1 MILFH
6 AFLEQPAS
14 IFNPIPEFYGITLLD
29 VNWYGMM
36 CLLNLL
42 FSTPVVVYSTSR
54 NIFAYLG
61 EFLEYGPPPPPA
73 MDILMEAFA
82 VQYTVHA
89 MPGANNIIQLGA
101 PPLIDWKSN
110 TCKQE
115 GKRTTNSHNLACLEL
130 KFMTS
135 DLSDT
140 LLEEPDLSIMSTNKV
155 ILPLLGGRAPAFEE
169 AIEWLQFY
177 FVGDHTGA

>member
-1 MILFH
+1 MPPELVILH
-6 AFLEQPAS
+6 PS
-14 IFNPIPEFYGITLLD
+14 C
-29 VNWYGMM
+29 
-36 CLLNLL
+36 CLLN
-42 FSTPVVVYSTSR
+42 FK
-54 NIFAYLG
+54 
-61 EFLEYGPPPPPA
+61 EYFCLPRGVPGVWTPPPA